1 MPLSGLVTIRDF
13 SSLRLLIDFFITFIF
28 RNWDFEKS
36 IRQLLGATFFAAKP
50 RVIFTTRPLLVPEGK
65 DLIPKFDKSMVIYQF
80 DCYCDNSYI
89 GLTTRQ
95 LKKRVQEHIP
105 VCVEKFLNKSEKE
118 KDNKSAKVLN
128 AIKRSAI
135 TEHLVLNHSCAE
147 NFKLERFKII
157 KTCYNVFDLI
167 KMEAI
172 CILNRK
178 PTLCR
183 QKEFDYN
190 VALFT

>member
-1 MPLSGLVTIRDF
+1 
-13 SSLRLLIDFFITFIF
+13 
-28 RNWDFEKS
+28 
-36 IRQLLGATFFAAKP
+36 
-50 RVIFTTRPLLVPEGK
+50 
-65 DLIPKFDKSMVIYQF
+65 MVIYQF
-80 DCYCDNSYI
+80 YCYCDNSYI
-89 GLTTRQ
+89 GLTKRQ
-95 LKKRVQEHIP
+95 PKKSVKEHIP
-105 VCVEKFLNKSEKE
+105 VCVEKFLKKSE
-118 KDNKSAKVLN
+118 KDNKPVKVLN

-135 TEHLVLNHSCAE
+135 AEHLVLNHSCAE
-147 NFKLERFKII
+147 NFNFERFKII
-157 KTCYNVFDLI
+157 KTCNSVYDLI

>member
-1 MPLSGLVTIRDF
+1 
-13 SSLRLLIDFFITFIF
+13 
-28 RNWDFEKS
+28 
-36 IRQLLGATFFAAKP
+36 
-50 RVIFTTRPLLVPEGK
+50 
-65 DLIPKFDKSMVIYQF
+65 MVIYQF

-95 LKKRVQEHIP
+95 LKKRVKEHIP
-105 VCVEKFLNKSEKE
+105 ICVEKFLNKSEKE
-118 KDNKSAKVLN
+118 KDNKSVKVLN

-135 TEHLVLNHSCAE
+135 TEHLVSNHICAQ
-147 NFKLERFKII
+147 NFNLERFKII
-157 KTCYNVFDLI
+157 KTCYNVYDLI

-190 VALFT
+190 VVLFT